1 MINEIK
7 IRNLNFVM
15 RKHGEPDQQV
25 DNAVRTKVAKVV
37 LVVVGVNT
45 TAVIVPGW

>member
-1 MINEIK
+1 MKLKLRLWSE
-7 IRNLNFVM
+7 
-15 RKHGEPDQQV
+15 EAWQSYQQV
-25 DNAVRTKVAKVV
+25 DNVVRTKVAKVV